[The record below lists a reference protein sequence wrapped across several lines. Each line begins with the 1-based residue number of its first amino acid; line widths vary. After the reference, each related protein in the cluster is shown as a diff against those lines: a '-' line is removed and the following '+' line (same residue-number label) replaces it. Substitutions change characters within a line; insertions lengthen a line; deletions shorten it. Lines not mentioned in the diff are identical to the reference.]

1 MIFPTVTAIPYAK
14 LAIAAVV
21 FIAGIGVGA
30 TVNGWRLDAA
40 HAEALSEK
48 NAQISE
54 LEKKILTQNAA
65 VDILDEKKKSAD
77 AQRKIA
83 ESYNLQALKRIDS
96 LVAEI
101 AQSQD
106 KDCETVLKGAWEK
119 MK

>member
-1 MIFPTVTAIPYAK
+1 MIPTVTAFNWRLIG
-14 LAIAAVV
+14 
-21 FIAGIGVGA
+21 GIGLVVGA
-30 TVNGWRLDAA
+30 AIGGWTVNGWRLNSS

-48 NAQISE
+48 NIQISDM
-54 LEKKILTQNAA
+54 EKKILTQNAA
-65 VDILDEKKKSAD
+65 IDVLAEKKAALDEK
-77 AQRKIA
+77 RKIA